1 MRCECGTRIHRNAKF
16 CRGCGAAVQFSER
29 PTAVAEVKDYA
40 VDLLSEGRSVV
51 KEAGQL
57 AKQGVKSDMGKSVAT
72 CAALGAIIA
81 IPIPFVGS
89 ALGASVGAVIG
100 AIRKL

>member
-1 MRCECGTRIHRNAKF
+1 MRCECGTRIQRKAKY
-16 CRGCGAAVQFSER
+16 CSGCGAVVEVSEK
-29 PTAVAEVKDYA
+29 PTAVAEAKDYA
-40 VDLLSEGRSVV
+40 ADVLSEGRTVV
-51 KEAGQL
+51 KEAGRL
-57 AKQGVKSDMGKSVAT
+57 AKEGMKSDMGKSVAT

-89 ALGASVGAVIG
+89 AFGASVGAVIG